1 MAGRRKNGTGTIR
14 ERKDGRWEGRII
26 IGYDDNGKAKTKS
39 IFGSTKNECTKKL
52 KELQEETYHI
62 TGRLPNQAKS
72 SMSFGEWMDLWYQN
86 YCKQTI
92 RESTRASYENRIYR
106 HIIPKIGDIPLNKLT
121 QNDLQEFYTSLK
133 VSGRLQ
139 YEEQQGKGL
148 SDRMVRG
155 CHASCRMALEK
166 AVKEGL
172 ITINPAIGCK
182 LPPKKAREMQVLTHD
197 EMQRFLIQAKHD
209 GYYEIFML
217 DLSTGLRRGEL
228 MGLQWD
234 DLNMTTGELRIERQV
249 SRVNGELKIFPPKT
263 KSSIRTLVLP
273 PPVLKVLKEYQSS
286 TKGSKWIFPSPV
298 KTEDCPRDPHTVYS
312 KMQLILQRANCKR
325 IRFHDLR
332 HTFATMALEH
342 GMDIKT
348 LSTIIGHVSSAT
360 TLDIYSHITTEMELK
375 AAQNIDRGICK
386 ANAPAERSAAPEPFK
401 REQKKFSDFKPY
413 QGKIRKSGTGGIYQI
428 NDHLWEGKFT
438 PTNAQGKREAH
449 NVYAKTREECE
460 QRLSAMILEVRQQIQ
475 DEKEQMKGMS
485 L

>member
-39 IFGSTKNECTKKL
+39 VFGATKTECAKKL
-52 KELQEETYHI
+52 KELQGETYHI
-62 TGRLPNQAKS
+62 TGRLPTQAKS
-72 SMSFGEWMDLWYQN
+72 SMSFGEWMDLWYRH

-92 RESTRASYENRIYR
+92 RETTRTSYENRIYQ
-106 HIIPKIGDIPLNKLT
+106 HIIPEIGSIALDKLT
-121 QNDLQEFYTSLK
+121 QNDLQDFYTRLK

-139 YEEQQGKGL
+139 YEDQQGKGL

-172 ITINPAIGCK
+172 ITMNPAIGCK

-209 GYYEIFML
+209 GYYEIFLL

-228 MGLQWD
+228 MGLQWK

-249 SRVNGELKIFPPKT
+249 SRVNGELKTFPPKT
-263 KSSIRTLVLP
+263 KSSIRTIVLP
-273 PPVLKVLKEYQSS
+273 QSVLKMLKAYQPS
-286 TKGSKWIFPSPV
+286 TNGSKWIFPSPV
-298 KTEDCPRDPHTVYS
+298 KTEDSPRDPHTVYS
-312 KMQLILQRANCKR
+312 KMQLVLQRAECKR

-342 GMDIKT
+342 GMDVKT
-348 LSTIIGHVSSAT
+348 LSAMIGHVSSAT
-360 TLDIYSHITTEMELK
+360 TLDIYSHITTEMEIN
-375 AAQNIDRGICK
+375 AAQKIDKGIGR
-386 ANAPAERSAAPEPFK
+386 ANTAVKENDVPKPEK
-401 REQKKFSDFKPY
+401 RERTMTDFKPK

-428 NDHLWEGKFT
+428 SENLWEGRFT

-460 QRLSAMILEVRQQIQ
+460 RLLDEMIVEVRQQIQ
-475 DEKEQMKGMS
+475 VEKEQMKGMS